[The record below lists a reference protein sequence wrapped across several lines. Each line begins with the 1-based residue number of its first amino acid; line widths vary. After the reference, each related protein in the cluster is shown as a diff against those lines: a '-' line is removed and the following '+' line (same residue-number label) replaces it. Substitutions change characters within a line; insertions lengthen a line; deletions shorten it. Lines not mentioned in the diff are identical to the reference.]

1 MSESKPTNP
10 PVSSG
15 RRQLLI
21 GSGLLGAAAAVN
33 PGMAFADWRNGRGKG
48 IGRGRGP
55 GKDRPGPPSAVEPVE
70 WTVEQLR
77 TALDKLRDDTFF
89 AMIAFGVPGD
99 DPYSEYQDVTTPLP
113 GGIGTRADLYLTGGT
128 DLLVPMPPAYMSQML
143 NSIATYLAL
152 QPMDIPEM
160 AADDLGENGE
170 YILENLDGSFTA
182 YLEGEVS
189 NSVLVALL
197 INLAATRVAGT
208 IDGPFPSPFAN
219 LTWEQKAKVF
229 EELESESSWLKRA
242 ITLNIPD
249 RDFREATPGVLS
261 SLVSFM
267 LRIAGFGSYC
277 EFAVYN
283 PETREVAQRPLG
295 WVLSQY
301 APDAPPT
308 SIGSDDF
315 IGYYQG
321 RRSV

>member
-1 MSESKPTNP
+1 MSETKSTNSP
-10 PVSSG
+10 ISSG

-21 GSGLLGAAAAVN
+21 GSGVLGAAAAVN
-33 PGMAFADWRNGRGKG
+33 PGMAFAHWGRGKG
-48 IGRGRGP
+48 KGRWGRDNP
-55 GKDRPGPPSAVEPVE
+55 QENVEPVD

-77 TALDKLRDDTFF
+77 TALDRLRDDTFF
-89 AMIAFGVPGD
+89 AMIAFGVPGN
-99 DPYSEYQDVTTPLP
+99 DPYSEYQGVSTPYP
-113 GGIGTRADLYLTGGT
+113 GGITTRADLYLAGGT
-128 DLLVPMPPAYMSQML
+128 NLLVPMPAAYMGQML
-143 NSIATYLAL
+143 ASIATYLAI

-160 AADDLGENGE
+160 AAGDVGENGE
-170 YILENLDGSFTA
+170 YLLENLNSTFTD

-197 INLAATRVAGT
+197 VNLAATRVAGS

-219 LTWEQKAKVF
+219 LGWEQKCRVF

-242 ITLNIPD
+242 ITWNIPD
-249 RDFREATPGVLS
+249 RDYREATPGVLS
-261 SLVSFM
+261 SMIAFM

-277 EFAVYN
+277 EFAVFN

-301 APDAPPT
+301 APDAPP
-308 SIGSDDF
+308 SGIGSDDF